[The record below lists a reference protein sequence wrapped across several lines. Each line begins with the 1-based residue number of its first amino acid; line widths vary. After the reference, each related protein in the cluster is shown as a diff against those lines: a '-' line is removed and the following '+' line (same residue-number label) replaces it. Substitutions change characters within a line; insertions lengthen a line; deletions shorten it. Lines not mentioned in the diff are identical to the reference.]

1 MKPLQNLTPPN
12 RTESANIL
20 IPFGAEFLVLTAEQ
34 FEAARELGRT
44 LVPVALPGPE
54 TTPRDE
60 ILDAEGMERRT
71 GIPDSWWLEQARHN
85 AIPHIRAG
93 KYVRF
98 NLMETLAAV
107 RREPMYTDKR
117 SVRARKSIAE

>member
-1 MKPLQNLTPPN
+1 MKAPQNLIRPN
-12 RTESANIL
+12 ETEHTTVV
-20 IPFGAEFLVLTAEQ
+20 IPFGAEFLVLTREQ

-44 LVPVALPGPE
+44 LVPVASPCQE
-54 TTPRDE
+54 TMPRDE
-60 ILDAEGMERRT
+60 ILDAAGMERRT
-71 GIPDSWWLEQARHN
+71 GIPDTWWLEQARQN
-85 AIPHIRAG
+85 AIPHIRFG

-98 NLMETLAAV
+98 NLTETLAAV

>member
-1 MKPLQNLTPPN
+1 MKALQNLTLPN
-12 RTESANIL
+12 RTESTNIV

-44 LVPVALPGPE
+44 LAPVASPCQE
-54 TTPRDE
+54 TTSRDE
-60 ILDAEGMERRT
+60 ILDADGMERRT
-71 GIPDSWWLEQARHN
+71 GIPDTWWLEQARQK

-98 NLMETLAAV
+98 NLTEALAAV